1 MQEDMT
7 VSFDPILYEPQTT
20 WFQRLFV
27 IYLFSVFL
35 IAVYRAIRV
44 AWGMRKLRKLE
55 SGISSNGGAQFPAY
69 LDHCLRDTESFKK
82 FSYLTLLLSLL
93 ILAMGTTDALM
104 GVATQ
109 KVPVIAVSAERMAN
123 EITPFSVGIV
133 ACVVLYCLAMFFDA
147 LLARRKSKRN

>member
-35 IAVYRAIRV
+35 IAIYRAIRI

-55 SGISSNGGAQFPAY
+55 SGTSSDSGAEFPAHWE
-69 LDHCLRDTESFKK
+69 LCLRDTESFKK

-93 ILAMGTTDALM
+93 VLAMGTGDVLL

-123 EITPFSVGIV
+123 AITSFSVGIV
-133 ACVVLYCLAMFFDA
+133 ACIVLYCLAMFFDA
-147 LLARRKSKRN
+147 LLARRMSKRN